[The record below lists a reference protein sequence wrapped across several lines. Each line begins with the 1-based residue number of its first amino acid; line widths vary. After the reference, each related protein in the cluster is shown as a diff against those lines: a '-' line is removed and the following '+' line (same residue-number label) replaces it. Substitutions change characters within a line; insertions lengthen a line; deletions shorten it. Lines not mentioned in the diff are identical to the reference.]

1 MISFYK
7 PLTLDVFILLLTDF
21 WRRYWDLVQAS
32 SHIEMTIDTGK
43 GILRIERP
51 LFINTKMNAGA
62 LAAQQWANAFNMAA
76 VDIGQLLK
84 SFVRRHN
91 IVSPLT
97 GELLCISPRRLR
109 YTLATGL
116 AAEGISKQELARILD
131 HTDTQHVH
139 VYFEMAGNIIEHLD
153 KATAKGF
160 ARYLDFF
167 KGKVIKTDEEAI
179 NGDREDKRLAFI
191 NESDPT
197 DQAEIG
203 ICGEASVCHLDPP
216 YSCYLCP
223 KFQPYRHADHEHVLD
238 CLLENREERLEK
250 YESSRLGIQLDQVIA
265 AVAQVVEI
273 FAKEQAH
280 V

>member
-97 GELLCISPRRLR
+97 GELLHRSVKHGLQVGIVRCNLSRGGELR
-109 YTLATGL
+109 AH
-116 AAEGISKQELARILD
+116 EILD
-131 HTDTQHVH
+131 QRT
-139 VYFEMAGNIIEHLD
+139 
-153 KATAKGF
+153 
-160 ARYLDFF
+160 
-167 KGKVIKTDEEAI
+167 
-179 NGDREDKRLAFI
+179 
-191 NESDPT
+191 
-197 DQAEIG
+197 
-203 ICGEASVCHLDPP
+203 
-216 YSCYLCP
+216 
-223 KFQPYRHADHEHVLD
+223 
-238 CLLENREERLEK
+238 
-250 YESSRLGIQLDQVIA
+250 
-265 AVAQVVEI
+265 
-273 FAKEQAH
+273 
-280 V
+280 